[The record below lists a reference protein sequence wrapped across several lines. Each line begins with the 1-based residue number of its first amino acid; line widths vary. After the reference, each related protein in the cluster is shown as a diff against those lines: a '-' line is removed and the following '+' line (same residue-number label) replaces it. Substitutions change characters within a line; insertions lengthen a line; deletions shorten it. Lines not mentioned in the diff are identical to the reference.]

1 MRLQRNWRN
10 QAISLKFRLLSVR
23 VASGPSVSNRK
34 MSIMA
39 MLQQVIAI
47 HSPPAM
53 RILHMVR
60 AVTNDSWLQSPSRCP
75 IQV

>member
-1 MRLQRNWRN
+1 
-10 QAISLKFRLLSVR
+10 
-23 VASGPSVSNRK
+23 
-34 MSIMA
+34 MA